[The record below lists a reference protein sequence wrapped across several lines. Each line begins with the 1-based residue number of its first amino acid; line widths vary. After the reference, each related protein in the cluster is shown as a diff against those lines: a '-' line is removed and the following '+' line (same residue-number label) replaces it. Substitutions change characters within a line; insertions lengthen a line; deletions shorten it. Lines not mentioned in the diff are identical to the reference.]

1 MEPSEKKLG
10 RNERCHCGSGKKYK
24 HCHLNAD
31 RRSRSTLH
39 RPRTG
44 SESPRASMEIEQLPN
59 LLEKLSKNG
68 PAKDRAEFADLA
80 AKAKP
85 LLTYLQRE
93 EEIEAATMALE
104 AHRTEFK
111 RLWKDEEAYLARTH
125 ALFAEECFAPL
136 RFTAADIKR
145 AFDVVGYPATAF
157 MNEEAGKT
165 LRAAI
170 LFLADKE
177 RRASLAME
185 LYSHLPDFVAA
196 GRYLDGWLIQSCAH
210 ATGEF
215 ADESDAFLFQMF
227 SLGYDAWAAEKRA
240 LDESLLGDFGLSP
253 DRLRSM
259 SADEIDAWL
268 AAQTAD
274 PSKNAALEAFFRDN
288 PALRSEA
295 IANMQSLEH
304 DCVKLLERPDARFLL
319 LSPEEIEPWLPAL
332 DECCQKAQAILPGN
346 PDGDAPDVTISKP
359 VQDAIFSFLRE
370 MAQSIFTRERIRQ
383 LISQLRKYRSEHF
396 VAGDKTI
403 AGYAMAA
410 ISSLEQENE
419 PGLNRFL
426 VALCLASF
434 KPDDE
439 DAEDG
444 GGSPP

>member
-31 RRSRSTLH
+31 RRSISTLH

-196 GRYLDGWLIQSCAH
+196 GCYLDGWLIQSCAH

-215 ADESDAFLFQMF
+215 ADESNAFPLP
-227 SLGYDAWAAEKRA
+227 DV
-240 LDESLLGDFGLSP
+240 LLG
-253 DRLRSM
+253 
-259 SADEIDAWL
+259 
-268 AAQTAD
+268 
-274 PSKNAALEAFFRDN
+274 
-288 PALRSEA
+288 
-295 IANMQSLEH
+295 
-304 DCVKLLERPDARFLL
+304 V
-319 LSPEEIEPWLPAL
+319 
-332 DECCQKAQAILPGN
+332 
-346 PDGDAPDVTISKP
+346 
-359 VQDAIFSFLRE
+359 
-370 MAQSIFTRERIRQ
+370 
-383 LISQLRKYRSEHF
+383 
-396 VAGDKTI
+396 
-403 AGYAMAA
+403 
-410 ISSLEQENE
+410 
-419 PGLNRFL
+419 
-426 VALCLASF
+426 
-434 KPDDE
+434 
-439 DAEDG
+439 
-444 GGSPP
+444 